1 MGDNKLL
8 DTNQIVNGLAVLLSF
23 FVGYKYALKR
33 HDIKE
38 NEADKKAGE
47 EQGAAGSSETKDE
60 PVSFIFQHGTLN
72 YYINFTCYNFSFSPV
87 LASITKWCW

>member
-8 DTNQIVNGLAVLLSF
+8 DSNQIVNGLAVLLSF

-38 NEADKKAGE
+38 NEAGKKADE
-47 EQGAAGSSETKDE
+47 LGASSFSETKE
-60 PVSFIFQHGTLN
+60 TVSLLSTMYFFYKINETYLFFSYIPV
-72 YYINFTCYNFSFSPV
+72 
-87 LASITKWCW
+87 